1 MGRADLRRKS
11 REKIKSQ
18 KIYNYTEEDL
28 RRIKNNMVEMVA
40 SEFLEA
46 VFGISVMVLHDKF
59 GNLMK
64 KSIDGKSREERFFDY
79 CIDLYDSF
87 EKGYLTLDD
96 IRKTLEEECGTKFKR
111 EKKNDRNY
119 WKCP

>member
-1 MGRADLRRKS
+1 MGRAELRRKS

-59 GNLMK
+59 GQLMK
-64 KSIDGKSREERFFDY
+64 KDVGGKCREERFFDY
-79 CIDLYDSF
+79 CIDLYDSS

-96 IRKTLEEECGTKFKR
+96 IRSTLEEECGTRFR
-111 EKKNDRNY
+111 RKKSD
-119 WKCP
+119 